1 MAAMSLSDNVQL
13 LGRTLGQVLSEQE
26 GPAFLA
32 LVEQVR
38 ALVRQVRAGEDDAP
52 LRGVLA
58 GADRDRAEDLV
69 RAFTLYFQLVNRA
82 EEHERVRRL
91 TGALGPR
98 TQTLELALREL
109 QAMGMT
115 AEQVEAL
122 IARRGPRADVHGA
135 PDRDAAPDR
144 ARAPRRGRG
153 GHPRPRTTAALE
165 RVAAHVEAL
174 WRTPELRRLR
184 PTVQDE
190 VKGGLSYVQVIARA
204 LPELRRGLS
213 RAFRAVFGRDTAA
226 SCRSASRA
234 GWAATATATRTSRPE
249 ATRDALQLHRERRA
263 SCCSTH
269 IREAYARSARRTAAR
284 RRSAPSCRRSATRC
298 ASSSRWT
305 LVARLDALDARLRA
319 RRPGAQR
326 RPAARAAAHD
336 RPGCSGGTSSAST
349 CASTAR

>member
-26 GPAFLA
+26 GPGFLA

-38 ALVRQVRAGEDDAP
+38 AQVRQVRAGEDDEP

-58 GADRDRAEDLV
+58 GADRECAEDLV

-91 TGALGPR
+91 TGAFGPR

-122 IARRGPRADVHGA
+122 IARVDLGLTFTAHPTEMRRRTVRAHLVEVAADI
-135 PDRDAAPDR
+135 PDLN
-144 ARAPRRGRG
+144 
-153 GHPRPRTTAALE
+153 TEALE
-165 RVAAHVEAL
+165 RIAAHVEAL
-174 WRTPELRRLR
+174 WSTPELRRLR

-190 VKGGLSYVQVIARA
+190 VKGGLSYVHVIAGRCRSC
-204 LPELRRGLS
+204 ERGLS
-213 RAFRAVFGRDTAA
+213 RAFQRDCSGATRRPT
-226 SCRSASRA
+226 CRSASRSWM
-234 GWAATATATRTSRPE
+234 GGDRDGNPFVTPTATRDT
-249 ATRDALQLHRERRA
+249 LQLHRELARELLRP
-263 SCCSTH
+263 H
-269 IREAYARSARRTAAR
+269 IREAYVELSQEGDGEETVRAELQALGDAVRERE
-284 RRSAPSCRRSATRC
+284 PVDV
-298 ASSSRWT
+298 
-305 LVARLDALDARLRA
+305 VARLDALDERLRA
-319 RRPGAQR
+319 
-326 RPAARAAAHD
+326 AARCAAPTCCSRRCA
-336 RPGCSGGTSSAST
+336 RWPGCSGGTSSAST